1 MTGSDPVRTPRTR
14 NTSENSSRQCFSDS
28 GSVVLINITG
38 PDRKGL
44 DACFACI
51 LAQYDVR
58 ILDIG
63 QSVIHEHISLGILAA
78 IPCKKDFSAIF
89 KDMLFEGY
97 KLGLNVD
104 IKPVDPDSYENW
116 VRAQGKERRIIT
128 ILGQAISARQ
138 IAAVTSVCAQHG
150 MNIDYITRL
159 TGRISLQ
166 HPQSQSRPRASIQF
180 SVSGTPKC
188 MKSMR
193 GQFMDISRETGV
205 DISFHVDNIYQKN
218 RKLVVFDMD
227 STLIQSEVIVE
238 LSKMA
243 GAGPQV
249 EQITRSAM
257 QGEMDFKESFTKRV
271 ALLKGLTQ
279 FDLDRIIQT
288 LPLTEGAELV
298 TATLKRLGYKL
309 GILSGGF
316 TFVGEYLKEKLG
328 FDYVY
333 ANELDMENGI
343 VTGRV
348 RGEIVD
354 GEKKASLLR
363 EIAQRENLSIQ
374 QTIAVGD
381 GANDL
386 PMISIAGLGVAFNA
400 KPVVRKEAASAI
412 STTGLDGLLYLMGI
426 HEREIKESS
435 AGAGS

>member
-1 MTGSDPVRTPRTR
+1 MEDI
-14 NTSENSSRQCFSDS
+14 
-28 GSVVLINITG
+28 VLINITG
-38 PDRKGL
+38 QDRPGL
-44 DACFACI
+44 DACFAQI
-51 LAQYDVR
+51 LARYNVR
-58 ILDIG
+58 VLDIG
-63 QSVIHEHISLGILAA
+63 QSVIHEYISLGILAA
-78 IPCKKDFSAIF
+78 IPCKKDFSAVF

-97 KLGLNVD
+97 KLGLKVD
-104 IKPVDPDSYENW
+104 IKPVDPGSYENW
-116 VRAQGKERRIIT
+116 VNAQGKERRIIT
-128 ILGQAISARQ
+128 ILGQAITARQ
-138 IAAVTSVCAQHG
+138 IAAVASVCVEQG
-150 MNIDYITRL
+150 LNINFITRL

-166 HPQSQSRPRASIQF
+166 RLQSRPRASIQF
-180 SVSGTPKC
+180 SVSGTPKQIGR
-188 MKSMR
+188 MR
-193 GQFMDISRETGV
+193 GRFMEISRETGV
-205 DISFHVDNIYQKN
+205 DISFHTDNIYQKN

-238 LSKMA
+238 LASLA

-249 EQITRSAM
+249 EQITRAAM
-257 QGEMDFKESFTKRV
+257 QGEMDFKESFRQRV

-279 FDLDRIIQT
+279 SDLDRILKT
-288 LPLTEGAELV
+288 LPLTEGAQLV

-316 TFVGEYLKEKLG
+316 TFVGEYLKDKLG

-333 ANELDMENGI
+333 ANELDMENKV

-354 GEKKASLLR
+354 GEKKAALLR
-363 EIAQRENLSIQ
+363 EIAQKENLSIE

-400 KPVVRKEAASAI
+400 KPVVRKKAASAI

-426 HEREIKESS
+426 HEREIQESN
-435 AGAGS
+435 AGAVVLPD

>member
-1 MTGSDPVRTPRTR
+1 MD
-14 NTSENSSRQCFSDS
+14 DI
-28 GSVVLINITG
+28 VLINITG
-38 PDRKGL
+38 QDRPGL
-44 DACFACI
+44 TACFTGI
-51 LAQYDVR
+51 LARYDVR

-63 QSVIHEHISLGILAA
+63 QSVIHEYLSLGILAA
-78 IPCKKDFSAIF
+78 IPCRKDFSAIF

-97 KLGLNVD
+97 KSGLNVD
-104 IKPVDPDSYENW
+104 IKPVDLERYEHW
-116 VRAQGKERRIIT
+116 VHAQGKERRIIT
-128 ILGQAISARQ
+128 ILGPAISARQ
-138 IAAVTSVCAQHG
+138 IAAVSSVCADQDL
-150 MNIDYITRL
+150 NIDFITRL

-166 HPQSQSRPRASIQF
+166 HPQSRPRASIQF
-180 SVSGTPKC
+180 SVSGTPKQIGA
-188 MKSMR
+188 MR
-193 GQFMDISRETGV
+193 GRFMEISRETGV
-205 DISFHVDNIYQKN
+205 DISFHADNIYQKN

-238 LSKMA
+238 LAKMA

-249 EQITRSAM
+249 EQITRAAM
-257 QGEMDFKESFTKRV
+257 QGEMDFKESFRQRV

-279 FDLDRIIQT
+279 SDLDRILQT
-288 LPLTEGAELV
+288 LPLTEGAQLV

-316 TFVGEYLKEKLG
+316 TFVGEYLKETLG

-333 ANELDMENGI
+333 ANELDMENKV
-343 VTGRV
+343 VTGRI

-354 GEKKASLLR
+354 GEKKALLLK
-363 EIAQRENLSIQ
+363 ELAQKENLSIE

-400 KPVVRKEAASAI
+400 KPVVRKKAASAI

-426 HEREIKESS
+426 HEREIRESNS
-435 AGAGS
+435 GTAV